1 MIHEVGMAGDS
12 DRSGAGRVI
21 FLGTGDPLNEERAQ
35 TWLAVPLADDETMLI
50 DVSGGVDV
58 LRQLTA
64 AGIPLEKVRHLF
76 VTHRHFD
83 HAGGLAPFLVALT
96 PLSGAGLTVH
106 ALPETLHALRGLLVF
121 TIPGVEDWMGERLRW
136 EKLMP
141 GQPVRVGDHEVLP
154 FEVDHGIECAGLR
167 ITHSGSILV
176 YTADTRPAPSVVE
189 YARDADLLV
198 HEAYSLQDGA
208 EQAHA
213 FGHST
218 AAEAG
223 TAARK
228 AGAKCL
234 VLTHI
239 RASRFA
245 DPVALA
251 KEAEAAFGRP
261 VGVARDLDAFAF

>member
-1 MIHEVGMAGDS
+1 MIHEVGIAGDS
-12 DRSGAGRVI
+12 EKSGAGRVT

-35 TWLAVPLADDETMLI
+35 TCLAVPLADDETMLI
-50 DVSGGVDV
+50 DVSGGIDI
-58 LRQLTA
+58 LRQLKA

-121 TIPGVEDWMGERLRW
+121 TVPGVEDWMGERLRW

-167 ITHSGSILV
+167 ITLGGSILV
-176 YTADTRPAPSVVE
+176 YSADTRPAPSVVE

-228 AGAKCL
+228 ARAKSL

-261 VGVARDLDAFAF
+261 VGVARDLDSFAF

>member
-1 MIHEVGMAGDS
+1 M
-12 DRSGAGRVI
+12 I
-21 FLGTGDPLNEERAQ
+21 FLGTGDPLNAERAQ
-35 TWLAVPLADDETMLI
+35 TSLAIPLSGGEVMLI
-50 DVSGGVDV
+50 DASSGTIL
-58 LRQLTA
+58 LRQLRSA
-64 AGIPLEKVRHLF
+64 SIPLDSVRHLF

-83 HAGGLAPFLVALT
+83 HAGGLAPFLLALT
-96 PLSGAGLTVH
+96 PLSSAGLTVH
-106 ALPETLHALRGLLVF
+106 ALPETLRALRELLVF
-121 TIPGVEDWMGERLRW
+121 TIPGMEDWMGERLRW
-136 EKLMP
+136 EGLTP
-141 GQPVRVGDHEVLP
+141 GQAVRAGDHEVIP

-167 ITHSGSILV
+167 ITQGGSILV
-176 YTADTRPAPSVVE
+176 YAADTRPAPSIVE
-189 YARDADLLV
+189 YARDANLLV

-228 AGAKCL
+228 AGAKRL

-261 VGVARDLDAFAF
+261 VVVARDLDAFDF

>member
-1 MIHEVGMAGDS
+1 MIHGVGTAGDP
-12 DRSGAGRVI
+12 RSSVGQVI

-35 TWLAVPLADDETMLI
+35 TCLAVPLAADETMLI
-50 DVSGGVDV
+50 DVSGGIDV
-58 LRQLTA
+58 LRQLTT

-106 ALPETLHALRGLLVF
+106 ALPETLRALRELLGF

-136 EKLMP
+136 EGLTP
-141 GQPVRVGDHEVLP
+141 GQPVRAGDLEVIP
-154 FEVDHGIECAGLR
+154 FEVDHGIECAGFRLAQG
-167 ITHSGSILV
+167 GSILV
-176 YTADTRPAPSVVE
+176 YAADTRPCENVVE
-189 YARDADLLV
+189 YARDADLLI
-198 HEAYSLQDGA
+198 HEAYGLAGDA
-208 EQAHA
+208 KQAHA

-223 TAARK
+223 EIALA
-228 AGAKCL
+228 AGAKRL

-245 DPVALA
+245 NPDTLA
-251 KEAEAAFGRP
+251 KEAEAAFGSP
-261 VGVARDLDAFAF
+261 VEVARDLDAFGF

>member
-1 MIHEVGMAGDS
+1 MGCTAGDP
-12 DRSGAGRVI
+12 RSSVGQVI

-35 TWLAVPLADDETMLI
+35 TCLAVPLAADETMLI
-50 DVSGGVDV
+50 DVSGGIDV

-96 PLSGAGLTVH
+96 PLSHASLTVH
-106 ALPETLHALRGLLVF
+106 ALPETLRALRELLVS

-136 EKLMP
+136 EGLTP
-141 GQPVRVGDHEVLP
+141 GQPVR
-154 FEVDHGIECAGLR
+154 AGER
-167 ITHSGSILV
+167 
-176 YTADTRPAPSVVE
+176 
-189 YARDADLLV
+189 
-198 HEAYSLQDGA
+198 
-208 EQAHA
+208 
-213 FGHST
+213 
-218 AAEAG
+218 
-223 TAARK
+223 
-228 AGAKCL
+228 CL
-234 VLTHI
+234 VLPHI

-261 VGVARDLDAFAF
+261 VGVAWDLDAFDF

>member
-1 MIHEVGMAGDS
+1 MIHGVGTVGDS
-12 DRSGAGRVI
+12 DRSGVGRVI
-21 FLGTGDPLNEERAQ
+21 FLGTGGPLNEERAQ
-35 TWLAVPLADDETMLI
+35 TCLAVPLAAEEAMLI

-96 PLSGAGLTVH
+96 PLSGASLTVH
-106 ALPETLHALRGLLVF
+106 ALPETLGALREMLAL
-121 TIPGVEDWMGERLRW
+121 TIPGIEGWMGERLRW
-136 EKLMP
+136 EKLVP
-141 GQPVRVGDHEVLP
+141 GQQVRVADYEVTP
-154 FEVDHGIECAGLR
+154 FEVDHGIECAGFR
-167 ITHSGSILV
+167 ITQGDSTLA
-176 YTADTRPAPSVVE
+176 YAADTRPCENIVE
-189 YARDADLLV
+189 HARDADLLI
-198 HEAYSLQDGA
+198 HEAYGPATDA

-223 TAARK
+223 EIALA
-228 AGAKCL
+228 AGAKSL

-245 DPVALA
+245 HPDTLA
-251 KEAEAAFGRP
+251 REAEAAFGRP
-261 VGVARDLDAFAF
+261 VGVARDLDVFAF